1 MLQTLFTF
9 VLFFQ
14 VLSYTFHFSFRLRH
28 EKDMIVNLKH
38 EQEKLDKVVKQE
50 EDEIEK
56 LKNVLDV
63 IER

>member
-1 MLQTLFTF
+1 
-9 VLFFQ
+9 
-14 VLSYTFHFSFRLRH
+14 
-28 EKDMIVNLKH
+28 MIVNLKH